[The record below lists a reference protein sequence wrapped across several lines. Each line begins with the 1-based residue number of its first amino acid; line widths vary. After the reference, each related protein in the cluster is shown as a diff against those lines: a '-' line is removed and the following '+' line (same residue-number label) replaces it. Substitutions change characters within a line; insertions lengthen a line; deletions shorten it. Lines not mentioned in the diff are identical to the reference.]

1 MRISNCALRGSNWS
15 LTVQNLESRIAALEA
30 RIQAQPTCAI
40 VFIDAA
46 GVKCDVHGRP
56 LAAGLL
62 PPDDDADDGRVF
74 TIAEMPFNGHE

>member
-40 VFIDAA
+40 VFLDAT
-46 GVKCDVHGRP
+46 GLECDVHGKP
-56 LAAGLL
+56 LAPGSL

-74 TIAEMPFNGHE
+74 TIAEFPFNGRE